1 MKRVLGM
8 IIVLVLILS
17 LFNIGYGEESTSY
30 ILTEEQINELTEK
43 VKTENIMVLAGDSK
57 VIAEIEY
64 KLYDG
69 EKKKDYVVRP
79 FFITDNSE
87 DKDIIEDTI
96 ISYYEAQK
104 AVTEILTLN
113 GVPLKDTEWSE
124 YSGIIKMDKKVN
136 GAPESGKFKDS
147 VKEEIREVRTDE
159 NGNIVEIIEPE
170 NSVKGNKEQTTTD
183 LSIKIKLN
191 GELIESDVKPYITN
205 GRTMMPFRA
214 IFEALEAEVGYD
226 FDNPNLKLVY
236 AKRKGIRVDMQIGN
250 KSAYKDEKEIVMD
263 VAPEIKD
270 GRTFIPVRYASEL
283 LGAEVE
289 WIDSTRTVLITTN

>member
-1 MKRVLGM
+1 MRRVLGM
-8 IIVLVLILS
+8 IIVLVLFFSLS
-17 LFNIGYGEESTSY
+17 NIGYGEESTSY

-43 VKTENIMVLAGDSK
+43 VKTEKIMVLAGDSK
-57 VIAEIEY
+57 VIAVIVS

-69 EKKKDYVVRP
+69 DIDTDYVVRP
-79 FFITDNSE
+79 FFYTDNSE
-87 DKDIIEDTI
+87 DEGIIERSI
-96 ISYYEAQK
+96 IGLYEAQK

-113 GVPLKDTEWSE
+113 DIPLKDTKWSK
-124 YSGIIKMDKKVN
+124 YAGKITMDKKANSADGEN
-136 GAPESGKFKDS
+136 GIFADS
-147 VKEEIREVRTDE
+147 VNEIKEVRTDE
-159 NGNIVEIIEPE
+159 NGNIVEVIEPE
-170 NSVKGNKEQTTTD
+170 NSVEGNKEQTNID

-191 GELIESDVKPYITN
+191 GELIESDVEPYITN